1 MPMPPKKRV
10 EKRRPATPKARK
22 TPPDPQ
28 VVTRTSPEI
37 GTTRQSEIT
46 EPAEHSNPVIVGIGA
61 SAGGLEAIGELLS
74 HIPTGTN
81 MAFVV
86 VQHLAPAHDSLM
98 TDLLAR
104 KTHMKVRQVSDGMR
118 MEANNVYVIPPN
130 SDLGVLHGALQLFNR
145 LDQPRP
151 HLPVDH
157 FFRALAQDQRASAIG
172 VVLSG
177 TGSDGT
183 LGLIAIKAEGG
194 ITLAQDPQTAQYDGM
209 PRSAIAAGCIDFVRS
224 PEEIAQELT
233 AIASHPYVRHEADEE
248 RVPDSA
254 LSKIFFLLRRETG
267 NDFTNYKRTT
277 IARRLNRRMVLHK
290 LSRIED
296 YVRYLG
302 ESPPEV
308 EELFH
313 DLLINVTNFFRD
325 PGVFEALK
333 AMVFPRLMRH
343 RKGEDALRIWV
354 PGCSTGEEA
363 YSIAIALIEYLGRD
377 WVTQG
382 IQIFASDIDNKA
394 IDKAR
399 IGFYP
404 ENIVAHVSEE
414 RLRRFFTAK
423 PGGYQIN
430 KSIRDLCVFST
441 QNAAQDPPF
450 ARMDFVAC
458 RNVLIYLDATLQR
471 RVLARLHF
479 ALKPD
484 GFLLLGSSETVGGSD
499 DLFALADKQN
509 KIYSK
514 KSVQV
519 RLRDLAGIR
528 EIEPQETPAKVR
540 PPHARMTRNL
550 QLEAEQLLVRNY
562 GPPTVIIDE
571 AMDIVAFSGRTGPY
585 IEPSPGAVSLKLLKM
600 VHPDLSASLRGVVL
614 RALKQK
620 VTVRADLMQ
629 FRQRDHEQF
638 VNLVVTP
645 LQDPR
650 FPEHYYAVIFEA
662 VSKPDPRKQKVP
674 KTDKLSSKD
683 RRIQELTSEL
693 ESTHNQTQNL
703 VKDYTT
709 AIEELQAAN
718 EEIQSSTEEM
728 QSTNE
733 ELESAKEELQST
745 NEELSTLN
753 EELENRNNQLMDAN
767 NDLLNLLSN
776 IDLPIVMLSA
786 DLCIRRFT
794 PMAKELLNFID
805 ADIGRPIGN
814 IKLNIDI
821 ADLPRL
827 VAEVV
832 STVSGRSVDTQDST
846 GRWWSVRIRPYRTT
860 DSRIAGVIL
869 VCVDITEIRKSL
881 ESTTRL
887 ATVVRDSND
896 AVLVQDLT
904 GSICAWNA
912 RAERLYGY
920 AEDEALRMNIQQ
932 VIPKEAKDAHNQLV
946 QRVLRG
952 DFIAPAKAI
961 RVTKD
966 GRAIPVLLTASLLV
980 DAAGKP
986 KAIATT
992 EREMGGAPGT

>member
-1 MPMPPKKRV
+1 MPPKKRV
-10 EKRRPATPKARK
+10 GTRKPTPRARRTDA
-22 TPPDPQ
+22 
-28 VVTRTSPEI
+28 RTSPAI
-37 GTTRQSEIT
+37 SKGRKRKLV
-46 EPAEHSNPVIVGIGA
+46 EPVETLTATPVVVGIGA

-74 HIPTGTN
+74 HLSNDTN

-98 TDLLAR
+98 TELLAR
-104 KTHMKVRQVSDGMR
+104 KTRMKVLQVRDGMPVQ
-118 MEANNVYVIPPN
+118 ANCVYVIPPN
-130 SDLGVLHGALQLFNR
+130 YDLGVLHGTLQL
-145 LDQPRP
+145 LDRIEQRP
-151 HLPVDH
+151 HLPVDN
-157 FFRALAQDQRASAIG
+157 FFRALAQDQGTKAIG

-183 LGLIAIKAEGG
+183 LGLGAIKAEGG

-209 PRSAIAAGCIDFVRS
+209 PRSAITAGCIDFVHS
-224 PEEIAQELT
+224 PQGIAQELL
-233 AIASHPYVRHEADEE
+233 AIASHPYVRREPDEGI
-248 RVPDSA
+248 VSDSA
-254 LSKIFFLLRRETG
+254 LNKIFFLLRRKTG

-296 YVRYLG
+296 YVRYVG
-302 ESPPEV
+302 ESARELD
-308 EELFH
+308 ELFH
-313 DLLINVTNFFRD
+313 DLLINVTSFFRD
-325 PGVFEALK
+325 QEVFESLK
-333 AMVFPRLMRH
+333 ATVFPRLMQH
-343 RKGEDALRIWV
+343 RKDEDPLRIWV

-377 WVTQG
+377 WVTQA
-382 IQIFASDIDNKA
+382 IQLFASDIDGKA

-399 IGFYP
+399 VGFYP

-423 PGGYQIN
+423 SGGYQIN
-430 KSIRDLCVFST
+430 KAIRDLCVFST
-441 QNAAQDPPF
+441 QNVAQDPPF
-450 ARMDFVAC
+450 SRMDLVAC

-471 RVLARLHF
+471 KVLARLHF
-479 ALKPD
+479 ALKPY
-484 GFLLLGSSETVGGSD
+484 GFLVLGSSETVGSSD
-499 DLFALADKQN
+499 DLFALADKQH

-514 KSVQV
+514 KTVRV
-519 RLRDLAGIR
+519 RLRDLADTR
-528 EIEPQETPAKVR
+528 EAAPQEAPIKTR
-540 PPHARMTRNL
+540 PPHPRMTRNL

-571 AMDIVAFSGRTGPY
+571 AMDIVAFSGQTGPY

-600 VHPDLSASLRGVVL
+600 VHRDLGASLRGVVV

-620 VTVRADLMQ
+620 TTARAESVR
-629 FRQRDHEQF
+629 FRQRGDEHL
-638 VNLVVTP
+638 VNIVVTP

-650 FPEHYYAVIFEA
+650 FSERYYAVIFEA
-662 VSKPDPRKQKVP
+662 ASTPAPRKQKIP
-674 KTDKLSSKD
+674 KTDKVSSKD
-683 RRIQELTSEL
+683 RRIQDLAGEL
-693 ESTHNQTQNL
+693 ESAHNQTQNL

-753 EELENRNNQLMDAN
+753 EELENRNLELTGAN

-776 IDLPIVMLSA
+776 IDLPIVMLSD

-805 ADIGRPIGN
+805 TDIGRPIGN
-814 IKLNIDI
+814 IKPNIEI
-821 ADLPRL
+821 PGLPRL
-827 VAEVV
+827 IAEVL
-832 STVSGRSVDTQDST
+832 STASGRSVDVKDSAA
-846 GRWWSVRIRPYRTT
+846 RWWSVRIRPYKTT
-860 DSRIAGVIL
+860 DNRIAGVIL
-869 VCVDITEIRKSL
+869 IYVDVTEIRKAL
-881 ESTTRL
+881 ESTNRL
-887 ATVVRDSND
+887 ATLVRDSND
-896 AVLVQDLT
+896 AVLVQDLE
-904 GSICAWNA
+904 GNICAWNA

-920 AEDEALRMNIQQ
+920 SEGEALRMNIQQ
-932 VIPKEAKDAHNQLV
+932 TIPKDAQDAHILLV

-952 DFIAPAKAI
+952 EFVEPTKTTRIA
-961 RVTKD
+961 KD

-980 DAAGKP
+980 DATGKA
-986 KAIATT
+986 KGIATT
-992 EREMGGAPGT
+992 ERETGNVAST